1 MSTYYVRGPACAPL
15 LLHVLLLIGHVAK
28 GKARSP
34 GGVGVVGSLFSVAQ
48 GSEQGGSP
56 AGWEGEE
63 PGSWGAREGS
73 RAQEGPPS
81 GDDHAGCLGRGDQLT
96 GNEGGR
102 LGRRVL
108 ELGESIK
115 PIQLSLPHLDVGT
128 FILLKP
134 SPEDL

>member
-1 MSTYYVRGPACAPL
+1 MRL
-15 LLHVLLLIGHVAK
+15 LFHALLLIGHVAK

-56 AGWEGEE
+56 EAWEGEE
-63 PGSWGAREGS
+63 PGSWGAREDS
-73 RAQEGPPS
+73 RAQEEPPS
-81 GDDHAGCLGRGDQLT
+81 GDDDAGYLGRGDQLT
-96 GNEGGR
+96 GNEEGR

-108 ELGESIK
+108 EAGESTK
-115 PIQLSLPHLDVGT
+115 PIQLSLPRLDVGT

-134 SPEDL
+134 SPADL